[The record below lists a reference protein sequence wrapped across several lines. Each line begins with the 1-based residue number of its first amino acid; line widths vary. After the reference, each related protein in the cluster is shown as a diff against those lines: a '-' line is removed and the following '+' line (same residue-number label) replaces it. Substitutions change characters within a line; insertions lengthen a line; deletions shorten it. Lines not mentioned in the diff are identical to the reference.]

1 MFFVILLWVRTRPTI
16 EGMRHPMQ
24 LPQAGFTHT
33 LALWRDRARLLL
45 GRVITRQVIRW
56 LSVATSISMFI
67 VLITGT
73 LVTTT
78 NSAQG
83 CGPSWPLCRGQFI
96 PQFAVSTAIEFMHRV
111 SVTPATLLILL
122 LTVGVFVYWRDRLEI
137 RILAPLM
144 IIFLFAQAALGALA
158 VMYPQTPAVLAL
170 HFGVSLISFASVLL
184 TTFFLYEQGAHE
196 KLRDR
201 PVSSGFSALVWGLTI
216 YTYIVVYLGA
226 FVRHNHVELACHS
239 WPLCANGS
247 NANVVFPGFTGAVG
261 IVFTHRVAALVLT
274 FGSLWLFFWARRI
287 RAARPDLYWGSIA
300 ALIFLLLQAFDGAFV
315 VYSRLD
321 IFSTLSHS
329 GFVALLFG
337 AMCYLCMHVLPRPRA
352 VQVADNV
359 GASRIAKDVSL
370 IDSASP
376 HAATSPS

>member
-1 MFFVILLWVRTRPTI
+1 MPGEYHSFVVCDGESSHPFTEGSQQLMQVPQTILASW
-16 EGMRHPMQ
+16 H
-24 LPQAGFTHT
+24 
-33 LALWRDRARLLL
+33 DRARHML
-45 GRVITRQVIRW
+45 GRIVTKQVIRW
-56 LSVATSISMFI
+56 ISIVTSVNMFV

-78 NSAQG
+78 GSAQG
-83 CGPSWPLCRGQFI
+83 CGKSWPLCRGQFI
-96 PQFAVSTAIEFMHRV
+96 PQFAVTTAIEFLHRV

-122 LTVGVFVYWRDRLEI
+122 LTVGVLAYWRDRLEI

-144 IIFLFAQAALGALA
+144 IIFLFLQAALGALA

-170 HFGVSLISFASVLL
+170 HFGVSLISFVSVLL
-184 TTFFLYEQGAHE
+184 TAFFLFELGGRE

-201 PVSSGFSALVWGLTI
+201 PMPRGFISLVWGLTV

-226 FVRHNHVELACHS
+226 LVRHNHVELACQS

-261 IVFTHRVAALVLT
+261 IVFAHRVAALILT
-274 FGSLWLFFWARRI
+274 IGTLWLVLWVRRM
-287 RAARPDLYWGSIA
+287 RVARPDLYLGSVA
-300 ALIFLLLQAFDGAFV
+300 ALVFVLLQALDGAFV

-329 GFVALLFG
+329 AFVALLFG
-337 AMCYLCMHVLPRPRA
+337 ALCYLSMHVLPRPRA
-352 VQVADNV
+352 ARKARASSVA
-359 GASRIAKDVSL
+359 GATSSPTITQ
-370 IDSASP
+370 SASVTP
-376 HAATSPS
+376 LG

>member
-1 MFFVILLWVRTRPTI
+1 
-16 EGMRHPMQ
+16 MQ
-24 LPQAGFTHT
+24 LPQSGLAHT
-33 LALWRDRARLLL
+33 LASGRDRVRYLL
-45 GRVITRQVIRW
+45 RHIITRQVVKW

-122 LTVGVFVYWRDRLEI
+122 LTVGVLVYWRDRLEI
-137 RILAPLM
+137 RLLAPLM
-144 IIFLFAQAALGALA
+144 IAFLFAQAALGALA

-170 HFGVSLISFASVLL
+170 HFGVSLISFVSVLL
-184 TTFFLYEQGAHE
+184 TAIFLYEQGTWE

-201 PVSSGFSALVWGLTI
+201 TVPRGFSALVWSLTV

-226 FVRHNHVELACHS
+226 FVRHNHVELACQS

-261 IVFTHRVAALVLT
+261 IVFTHRVAALILT
-274 FGSLWLFFWARRI
+274 LGTVWLFLWARRM
-287 RAARPDLYWGSIA
+287 RAARPDLYRGSLA
-300 ALIFLLLQAFDGAFV
+300 ALIFLLLQALDGAFV

-321 IFSTLSHS
+321 VFSTLSHS

-337 AMCYLCMHVLPRPRA
+337 AMCYLCMHVLPRPWSARDA
-352 VQVADNV
+352 EKLRLSGSVNV
-359 GASRIAKDVSL
+359 T
-370 IDSASP
+370 DSASP
-376 HAATSPS
+376 RIASSSR

>member
-1 MFFVILLWVRTRPTI
+1 M
-16 EGMRHPMQ
+16 
-24 LPQAGFTHT
+24 
-33 LALWRDRARLLL
+33 L
-45 GRVITRQVIRW
+45 GRIVTKQVIRW
-56 LSVATSISMFI
+56 ISIVTSVNMFV

-78 NSAQG
+78 GSAQG
-83 CGPSWPLCRGQFI
+83 CGKSWPLCRGQFI
-96 PQFAVSTAIEFMHRV
+96 PQFAVTTAIEFLHRV

-122 LTVGVFVYWRDRLEI
+122 LTVGVLAYWRDRLEI

-144 IIFLFAQAALGALA
+144 IIFLFLQAALGALA

-170 HFGVSLISFASVLL
+170 HFGVSLISFVSVLL
-184 TTFFLYEQGAHE
+184 TAFFLFELGGRE

-201 PVSSGFSALVWGLTI
+201 PMPRGFISLVWGLTV

-226 FVRHNHVELACHS
+226 LVRHNHVELACQS

-261 IVFTHRVAALVLT
+261 IVFAHRVAALILT
-274 FGSLWLFFWARRI
+274 IGTLWLVLWVRRM
-287 RAARPDLYWGSIA
+287 RVARPDLYLGSVA
-300 ALIFLLLQAFDGAFV
+300 ALVFVLLQALDGAFV

-329 GFVALLFG
+329 AFVALLFG
-337 AMCYLCMHVLPRPRA
+337 ALCYLSMHVLPRPRA
-352 VQVADNV
+352 ARKARASSVA
-359 GASRIAKDVSL
+359 GATSSPTITQ
-370 IDSASP
+370 SASVTP
-376 HAATSPS
+376 LG

>member
-1 MFFVILLWVRTRPTI
+1 
-16 EGMRHPMQ
+16 MQ
-24 LPQAGFTHT
+24 LPQTG
-33 LALWRDRARLLL
+33 LAHALASRGDRARYLL
-45 GRVITRQVIRW
+45 GRIITRQVVKW

-96 PQFAVSTAIEFMHRV
+96 PQFAVSTAIEFLHRV

-122 LTVGVFVYWRDRLEI
+122 LTVGVLVYWRDRLEI

-144 IIFLFAQAALGALA
+144 IVFLFAQAALGALA

-184 TTFFLYEQGAHE
+184 TTIFLYEQGAWE

-201 PVSSGFSALVWGLTI
+201 PVPRRFTALVWGLAI

-226 FVRHNHVELACHS
+226 FVRHNHVELACQS

-261 IVFTHRVAALVLT
+261 IVFTHRVAALILT
-274 FGSLWLFFWARRI
+274 FGTLWLFLWARRI
-287 RAARPDLYWGSIA
+287 RAARPDLYWGSLA
-300 ALIFLLLQAFDGAFV
+300 ALIFLLLQALDGAFV

-321 IFSTLSHS
+321 VFSTLSHS

-337 AMCYLCMHVLPRPRA
+337 AMCFLCMHVLPRPRA
-352 VQVADNV
+352 ARAADKARTSGNAK
-359 GASRIAKDVSL
+359 GASVTDSTSPRIA
-370 IDSASP
+370 
-376 HAATSPS
+376 PSSR

>member
-1 MFFVILLWVRTRPTI
+1 
-16 EGMRHPMQ
+16 MQ
-24 LPQAGFTHT
+24 LPQTGLAHT
-33 LALWRDRARLLL
+33 LASGGDRARHLL
-45 GRVITRQVIRW
+45 GRIITRQVVMW

-96 PQFAVSTAIEFMHRV
+96 PQFAVSTAIEFLHRM

-122 LTVGVFVYWRDRLEI
+122 LTVGVLAYWRDRLEI

-144 IIFLFAQAALGALA
+144 IVFLFAQAALGALA

-184 TTFFLYEQGAHE
+184 TAIFLHEQGTWG

-201 PVSSGFSALVWGLTI
+201 PVPRGFTALVWGLAV

-226 FVRHNHVELACHS
+226 FVRHNHVELACQS

-261 IVFTHRVAALVLT
+261 IVFTHRVAALILT
-274 FGSLWLFFWARRI
+274 FGTLWLFLWARRI
-287 RAARPDLYWGSIA
+287 RAARPDLYWGSLA
-300 ALIFLLLQAFDGAFV
+300 ALIFLVLQALDGAFV

-321 IFSTLSHS
+321 VFSTLSHS

-352 VQVADNV
+352 ARAADKARTSGNAK
-359 GASRIAKDVSL
+359 GASAINSTPPRIA
-370 IDSASP
+370 
-376 HAATSPS
+376 PSSR

>member
-1 MFFVILLWVRTRPTI
+1 
-16 EGMRHPMQ
+16 MQ
-24 LPQAGFTHT
+24 LPQTPVAHT
-33 LALWRDRARLLL
+33 LASGHDRARHLL
-45 GRVITRQVIRW
+45 GRVITRQVVKWI
-56 LSVATSISMFI
+56 SIITSINMFV

-83 CGPSWPLCRGQFI
+83 CGKSWPLCHGQFI

-122 LTVGVFVYWRDRLEI
+122 LTVAVLVYWRGRLEI

-144 IIFLFAQAALGALA
+144 VVFLFAQAALGALA
-158 VMYPQTPAVLAL
+158 VMYPETPAVLAL
-170 HFGVSLISFASVLL
+170 HFGISLISFVSVLL
-184 TTFFLYEQGAHE
+184 TAIFLYELGGAE

-201 PVSSGFSALVWGLTI
+201 PVPRGFRSLVWGLTI

-226 FVRHNHVELACHS
+226 YVRHNHVELACQS

-274 FGSLWLFFWARRI
+274 IGTLWLVLWARRI
-287 RAARPDLYWGSIA
+287 RAGRPDLYWGSVA
-300 ALIFLLLQAFDGAFV
+300 ALIFLLLQALDGAFV

-321 IFSTLSHS
+321 VFSTLSHS

-337 AMCYLCMHVLPRPRA
+337 AMCYLCLHVLPRPQAARA
-352 VQVADNV
+352 ADKARRSTAADGTSGTKSTPQRVA
-359 GASRIAKDVSL
+359 
-370 IDSASP
+370 
-376 HAATSPS
+376 PSTH

>member
-1 MFFVILLWVRTRPTI
+1 
-16 EGMRHPMQ
+16 MQ
-24 LPQAGFTHT
+24 LPQTGLAHT
-33 LALWRDRARLLL
+33 LASGGDRARHLL
-45 GRVITRQVIRW
+45 GRIITRQVVKW

-96 PQFAVSTAIEFMHRV
+96 PQFAVSTAIEFLHRV

-122 LTVGVFVYWRDRLEI
+122 LTVGVLVYWRDRLEI

-144 IIFLFAQAALGALA
+144 VLFLFAQAALGALA

-184 TTFFLYEQGAHE
+184 TTIFLYEQGAWE

-201 PVSSGFSALVWGLTI
+201 PVPRGFTALVWGLAV

-226 FVRHNHVELACHS
+226 FVRHNHVELACQS

-247 NANVVFPGFTGAVG
+247 NANAVFPGFTGAVG
-261 IVFTHRVAALVLT
+261 IVFTHRVAALILT
-274 FGSLWLFFWARRI
+274 FGTLWLFVWARRM
-287 RAARPDLYWGSIA
+287 RVARPDLYWGSLA
-300 ALIFLLLQAFDGAFV
+300 ALIFLLLQALDGAFV

-352 VQVADNV
+352 ARAADKARTSGNAK
-359 GASRIAKDVSL
+359 GASVINSTSSHIAS
-370 IDSASP
+370 SSR
-376 HAATSPS
+376 

>member
-1 MFFVILLWVRTRPTI
+1 
-16 EGMRHPMQ
+16 MQ
-24 LPQAGFTHT
+24 LPQTGLAHT
-33 LALWRDRARLLL
+33 LASGGDRARHLL
-45 GRVITRQVIRW
+45 GRIITRQVVMW

-96 PQFAVSTAIEFMHRV
+96 PQFAVSTAIEFLHRV

-122 LTVGVFVYWRDRLEI
+122 LTVGVLAYWRDRLEI

-144 IIFLFAQAALGALA
+144 IVFLFAQAALGALA

-184 TTFFLYEQGAHE
+184 TAIFLHEQGTWG

-201 PVSSGFSALVWGLTI
+201 PVPRGFTALVWGLAV

-226 FVRHNHVELACHS
+226 FVRHNHVELACQS

-261 IVFTHRVAALVLT
+261 IVFTHRVAALILT
-274 FGSLWLFFWARRI
+274 FGTLWLFLWARRI
-287 RAARPDLYWGSIA
+287 RAARPDLYWGSLA
-300 ALIFLLLQAFDGAFV
+300 ALIFLVLQALDGAFV

-321 IFSTLSHS
+321 VFSTLSHS

-352 VQVADNV
+352 ARAADKARTSGNAK
-359 GASRIAKDVSL
+359 GASAINSTPPRIA
-370 IDSASP
+370 
-376 HAATSPS
+376 PSSR